1 MEEVI
6 RYHQID
12 LAPLVVAEAVAE
24 VTVEVAATAGQ
35 DPQQGERE
43 ALSVKI
49 GNHGALATG
58 ALSQEKVHLPPRGG
72 SAA

>member
-1 MEEVI
+1 MSF
-6 RYHQID
+6 
-12 LAPLVVAEAVAE
+12 LP
-24 VTVEVAATAGQ
+24 AGQ